1 MSLKEKTGL
10 SKLFDFLAKL
20 FAFVVLGAMIFQN
33 LVGLGWFGDGEILVT
48 IAKVAHYVLIY
59 AAIGLAALT
68 ALEFS
73 TNHGFFLTLII
84 LVIIA
89 VALIPSFF
97 PSVWKQILDFIGK

>member
-10 SKLFDFLAKL
+10 SKLFDLLAKL
-20 FAFVVLGAMIFQN
+20 FAFAVLAAMIFQN
-33 LVGLGWFGDGEILVT
+33 CVGLGWFGDGEVLVT
-48 IAKVAHYVLIY
+48 ISKVAHYILIY

-73 TNHGFFLTLII
+73 SNHGLVLTIII

-97 PSVWKQILDFIGK
+97 PSVWEQILGFFGK